1 MEDNRTRS
9 WVLGTLAALA
19 ATPACWAP
27 PPRAEPVPLEIVRVD
42 PQVAV
47 ALDAAITVEL
57 TAPLSLPLDAGALTA
72 TSGGGVPVEL
82 GVHGEGL
89 RLVLRPQPLWP
100 AATSIHVS
108 IAGLRA
114 SDGRTWPAASFS
126 FDTQSSARVPTYVVE
141 APSPGTAA
149 PTNLATLILAVHGA
163 AAPESVTLVREEE
176 RLVFSVVAHDE
187 TGRFVARR
195 SDASARLASEAT
207 YAVELPEGWRALV
220 DGAVT
225 VRTGTLADSV
235 APQLRLRGVWRG
247 GEAVRATV
255 EADEPILGRGTLVG
269 PDGVETALA
278 APLASG
284 RRLELDT
291 RGRLQAGVRYILRL
305 AASDLAGNEA
315 APLEV
320 ELVMPDAV
328 RVQLTEVVPTP
339 LHDWG
344 SEVEGVALDARPGTG
359 AVTDTDEWIEVVNVS
374 DNAVDLTQ
382 VDLRVRIRDT
392 TPVEHAVGAAA
403 QLYFGRGGELSRWG
417 VGEPLVLRPRGSM
430 AQRDVTI
437 EIVWGDQVLDRLTLG
452 RAAGADHAGGTPPD
466 LEHEAIAR
474 DGEVWRWCQPSPGE
488 LWAVGCVR

>member
-1 MEDNRTRS
+1 MYHNGSHTQFI
-9 WVLGTLAALA
+9 GALAALA
-19 ATPACWAP
+19 ITPACWAP
-27 PPRAEPVPLEIVRVD
+27 PDRAEPVPLEIVRID

-57 TAPLSLPLDAGALTA
+57 TAPPSLPLDAGALTA
-72 TSGGGVPVEL
+72 SSGGGVPIEL
-82 GVHGEGL
+82 GVHAEGL
-89 RLVLRPQPLWP
+89 RLVLRPQPVWP
-100 AATSIHVS
+100 ASSSIRVS
-108 IAGLRA
+108 VEGLRA
-114 SDGRTWPAASFS
+114 SDGRKWPATSFS
-126 FDTQSSARVPTYVVE
+126 FQTQSASRTPTYVIE

-149 PTNLATLILAVHGA
+149 PTNLATLILAVRGA
-163 AAPESVTLVREEE
+163 AAPESVTLVRADE
-176 RLVFSVVAHDE
+176 RIVYAVVAREE

-195 SDASARLASEAT
+195 PEGGVPLAPAAT
-207 YAVELPEGWRALV
+207 YTVEPPEGWRSLV
-220 DGAVT
+220 DGAAS

-235 APQLRLRGVWRG
+235 APQLQLRGVWRG

-255 EADEPILGRGTLVG
+255 EADEPILARGTLVG
-269 PDGVETALA
+269 PDGVESALE

-284 RRLELDT
+284 RRLELDA
-291 RGRLQAGVRYILRL
+291 RGRLQAGARYILRL

-344 SEVEGVALDARPGTG
+344 SEVDGVALDARPGTG
-359 AVTDTDEWIEVVNVS
+359 AVTDSDEWIEVVNVS
-374 DNAVDLTQ
+374 DSAVDLTQ
-382 VDLRVRIRDT
+382 VDLRVRVLDA
-392 TPVEHAVGAAA
+392 TPVEHAVAASA
-403 QLYFGRGGELSRWG
+403 QLYFGRGGELTRWG

-466 LEHEAIAR
+466 LDHEAIAR
-474 DGEVWRWCQPSPGE
+474 DGDVWRWCQPSPGE

>member
-1 MEDNRTRS
+1 MYRKRTHS
-9 WVLGTLAALA
+9 QIIVALAALA
-19 ATPACWAP
+19 LTPACWAP
-27 PPRAEPVPLEIVRVD
+27 PHRVEPSPLEIVRVD

-57 TAPLSLPLDAGALTA
+57 TAPVSLPVDPGALTA
-72 TSGGGVPVEL
+72 TAGGGVPIEL
-82 GVHGEGL
+82 GVHAEGL
-89 RLVLRPQPLWP
+89 RLVVRPQPFWP
-100 AATSIHVS
+100 ASSSIRVS
-108 IAGLRA
+108 IDGLRA
-114 SDGRTWPAASFS
+114 SDGRKWPAASFG
-126 FDTQSSARVPTYVVE
+126 FETQASSRAPMYVVE

-163 AAPESVTLVREEE
+163 VAPESVTLVRADE
-176 RLVFSVVAHDE
+176 RIVFSVVARED

-195 SDASARLASEAT
+195 AEGGRGLASEAT
-207 YAVELPEGWRALV
+207 YAVELPEGWRSLV
-220 DGAVT
+220 EGAVS
-225 VRTGTLADSV
+225 VRTGTLADTV

-255 EADEPILGRGTLVG
+255 EADEPILGRGTLIG
-269 PDGVETALA
+269 PDGVESALD

-284 RRLELDT
+284 RRLELDA
-291 RGRLQAGVRYILRL
+291 RGRLQAGARYILRL

-320 ELVMPDAV
+320 ELVMPEAV

-344 SEVEGVALDARPGTG
+344 SEGEGIALDARPGTG

-374 DNAVDLTQ
+374 DSAVDLTQ
-382 VDLRVRIRDT
+382 VDLRVRVSDT
-392 TPVEHAVGAAA
+392 TPVEHALAASA
-403 QLYFGRGGELSRWG
+403 QLYFGRGGELTRWG

-437 EIVWGDQVLDRLTLG
+437 EIIWGDQVLDRLSLG
-452 RAAGADHAGGTPPD
+452 RVAGADHAGGTPPD
-466 LEHEAIAR
+466 LDHEAIAR
-474 DGEVWRWCQPSPGE
+474 DGEVWRWCRPSPGE
-488 LWAVGCVR
+488 LWAVACVR